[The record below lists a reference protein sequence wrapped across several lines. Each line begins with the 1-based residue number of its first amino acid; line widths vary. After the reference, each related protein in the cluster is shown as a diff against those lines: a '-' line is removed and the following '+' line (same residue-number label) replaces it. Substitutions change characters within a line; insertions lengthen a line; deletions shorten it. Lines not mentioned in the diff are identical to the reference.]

1 MANDNEA
8 NGLITAYYIPL
19 GQCHGFDSLRFFR
32 EIPQETYGKAI
43 QAIERFAAS
52 GEGCKGTEF
61 HEENQEHSRIIPWK
75 FDGVKYLM
83 REGGRFAG
91 YAYIGVASNKHT
103 PKGKKVRIIRLKV
116 SDTERLRRLEQILQ
130 LA

>member
-19 GQCHGFDSLRFFR
+19 GQSHGFDSLRFFR
-32 EIPQETYGKAI
+32 EISQETYKKAV
-43 QAIERFAAS
+43 QAIDRFAAS
-52 GEGCKGTEF
+52 REGGICVEF

-75 FDGVKYLM
+75 FDGVKYLL
-83 REGGRFAG
+83 REDGIFAG
-91 YAYIGVASNKHT
+91 YAHIGVASNKHT
-103 PKGKKVRIIRLKV
+103 PKRKEVRIIRLKV
-116 SDTERLRRLEQILQ
+116 SDAERLRRLEQILQ